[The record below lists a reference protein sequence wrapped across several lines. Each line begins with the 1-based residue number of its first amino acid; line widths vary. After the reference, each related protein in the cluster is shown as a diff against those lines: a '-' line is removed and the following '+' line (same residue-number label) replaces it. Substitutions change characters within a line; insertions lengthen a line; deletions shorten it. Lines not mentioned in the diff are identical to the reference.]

1 MESPEWEINEEVEW
15 KRQRD
20 LRKILGKSRG
30 DPRDLE
36 DIQRDLEEVQED
48 WGWKKQADSYVEIW
62 ARCKGIRGRKIRE
75 DLGDTH
81 GDLEKTK
88 RS

>member
-36 DIQRDLEEVQED
+36 DIQRDLEEV
-48 WGWKKQADSYVEIW
+48 
-62 ARCKGIRGRKIRE
+62 
-75 DLGDTH
+75 
-81 GDLEKTK
+81 
-88 RS
+88 